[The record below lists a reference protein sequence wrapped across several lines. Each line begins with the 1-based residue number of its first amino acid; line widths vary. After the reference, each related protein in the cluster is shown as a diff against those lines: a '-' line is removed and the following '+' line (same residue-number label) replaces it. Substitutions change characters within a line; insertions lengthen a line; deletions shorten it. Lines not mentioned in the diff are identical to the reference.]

1 MKHPRRWLLIGSITT
16 ATVGV
21 IVLVLT
27 TPLVSNALLLLME
40 RSNSIP
46 AESSILT
53 FEPYAINDGS
63 SNYWLYGKDRT
74 YYYHFTYEDDAPYVY
89 IPQDNRCPGFDRQ
102 NARTWCSALP
112 GKARWRGGGA
122 TGVTTKTLPFGSVLL
137 ESGAGNETR
146 TRDLNL
152 GKVALYQ
159 LSYSRRFRSTCVEG
173 ALLCRYCCTASTGIF
188 GRIVG
193 RRSGPG
199 PGPQV
204 RRPRRT
210 SRNRATFS
218 LMRPWIMIKVS

>member
-40 RSNSIP
+40 RSNFIP

-74 YYYHFTYEDDAPYVY
+74 YYYHFTYEDDVPYVY

-112 GKARWRGGGA
+112 GKARQRGGGA
-122 TGVTTKTLPFGSVLL
+122 TGVTNENAPFRERSS

-188 GRIVG
+188 
-193 RRSGPG
+193 
-199 PGPQV
+199 
-204 RRPRRT
+204 T
-210 SRNRATFS
+210 
-218 LMRPWIMIKVS
+218 